1 MIKLHDPIRQQQLA
15 SSRLTGKSLTWWRT
29 QCNNASKQQYPVN
42 LLLTMDLDTFL
53 VELTKAFKDVDH
65 DNRLRTQLMNVK
77 QTGSVAS
84 YIQKF
89 RDLVVDLGD

>member
-1 MIKLHDPIRQQQLA
+1 
-15 SSRLTGKSLTWWRT
+15 
-29 QCNNASKQQYPVN
+29 
-42 LLLTMDLDTFL
+42 MDLDTFL